1 MKNNRLLYFGLLLC
15 VVFSFELLE
24 DFGAE
29 SIIGTD
35 SDGYYMYL
43 PGTFIYKGFKD
54 IPLRTP
60 EYFHKSPKTGQWNSK
75 YTYGVALMELP
86 FFLLAHLLALLLPGV
101 SADGYSFPYR
111 VAIQFG
117 ALLYAFL
124 GVRIINE
131 LLKEQYLW
139 KIRWG
144 VLMALFF
151 GTNLMH
157 YTIVEPG
164 MSHVY
169 SFFLCAL
176 LFFLYHRKKSMTW
189 IGLCS
194 LLLVLIRPTNVF
206 LALLFLALYPKRIR
220 DVFTSKPILL
230 TGLFAGLLFGLQL
243 FYWKFMSGE
252 WTFYSYNKEPTFIHY
267 ASPKM
272 LKVLFDVQN
281 GWFVYSPIL
290 IFPFIGMI
298 QRIKSGYRKDLILIF
313 FFLVMT
319 YIFGS
324 WWAWWFGGAF
334 GHRCYVDFYPLLAF
348 PFAYFLDKLSQNKRL
363 FNLVMVFMVLF
374 VFYSI
379 RMTVKYSPPWDGAD
393 WNWSVWLY
401 VLEKAMLFK

>member
-24 DFGAE
+24 NFGSE
-29 SIIGTD
+29 RIIGTD

-43 PGTFIYKGFKD
+43 PGTFIYNGFKD

-60 EYFHKSPKTGQWNSK
+60 EYFHKSPKTGQWYSK

-86 FFLLAHLLALLLPGV
+86 FFLLAHLLALLIPGIE
-101 SADGYSFPYR
+101 ADGYNVLYR
-111 VAIQFG
+111 IAIQFA

-124 GVRIINE
+124 GLILINR
-131 LLKEQYLW
+131 LLKEQYSR
-139 KIRWG
+139 KIRVG

-151 GTNLMH
+151 GTNLLH

-176 LFFLYHRKKSMTW
+176 LYFLYHHQKPMVW

-194 LLLVLIRPTNVF
+194 LLLVFIRPTNLF
-206 LALLFLALYPKRIR
+206 LVLLFLVLYPGRIR
-220 DVFTSKPILL
+220 QAFTFKPILL
-230 TGLFAGLLFGLQL
+230 TGLFTLPLFGIQL
-243 FYWKFMSGE
+243 YYWKIMSGD
-252 WTFYSYNKEPTFIHY
+252 WTFYSYNEEPSFIHY

-272 LKVLFDVQN
+272 FKVLFDVQN

-290 IFPFIGMI
+290 IFPFIGMLQKI
-298 QRIKSGYRKDLILIF
+298 RSGYKDELKLVF

-348 PFAYFLDKLSQNKRL
+348 PFAYFLKRL
-363 FNLVMVFMVLF
+363 SSNKQLFNSVLVFMVLF
-374 VFYSI
+374 IFYSI

-401 VLEKAMLFK
+401 VFEKAMLFK